1 MRLRG
6 MEARRLRHDL
16 STLLKFFALGCIAL
30 FYFPS
35 FSPEPKSLITSVVR
49 FSAWTADAFFGGL
62 VTEIFAE
69 IVFAGDGVIDDFFG
83 GALQD
88 DSSVV
93 NQEGAIDD
101 G

>member
-1 MRLRG
+1 MRMWLKG

-16 STLLKFFALGCIAL
+16 SKLLKSFALF

-35 FSPEPKSLITSVVR
+35 FSPEPKSLMGHG
-49 FSAWTADAFFGGL
+49 SAVLGLDSGCFFWGL

-69 IVFAGDGVIDDFFG
+69 IIFAGDGVIDDFFG

-93 NQEGAIDD
+93 NQEGSIDD